1 LIAPPVKQSRVT
13 LFQLGKTARKNFI
26 METQEQP
33 IGYYLRTADKL
44 LTDGIDRIQAEFE
57 LSRTDWQVMHA
68 IAQTPGISK
77 AALFEKMQSFVDM
90 TGMEHVLRKLR
101 IRDIVEGDEQYKLTD
116 YGDDQHEDCLERQ
129 EEFRVHCMQ
138 GITSEEYRHVLSTLE
153 KLINN
158 LSSIQ

>member
-1 LIAPPVKQSRVT
+1 
-13 LFQLGKTARKNFI
+13 

-68 IAQTPGISK
+68 IASQPGLSK
-77 AALFEKMQSFVDM
+77 DSLFQKMQSFVDLN
-90 TGMEHVLRKLR
+90 GMEHILRKLR
-101 IRDIVEGDEQYKLTD
+101 IRDIVEGDDHYQLTD
-116 YGDDQHEDCLERQ
+116 YGLDQHEDCLEKQ
-129 EEFRVHCMQ
+129 ELFRVHCMQ
-138 GITSEEYRHVLSTLE
+138 GISSEAYQQLLSTLE

-158 LSSIQ
+158 LSSVQ